1 MKSKKES
8 TLKRLM
14 TYAGKYKYFTYA
26 SCILAAISAAI
37 ALIPFYD
44 IWRIIREVLEVRP
57 DFSKAVHIKSYGWQ
71 AVIFSL
77 TSMIFYIGSLMC
89 SHRAAFR
96 VQANMRVEMM
106 SHIMKIPVGIIE
118 TEGTGKIRKD
128 ITESSAATETYLAHN
143 LPDKVVSVVT
153 PLCLLGMLAFFDW
166 RLGLISLIPAVI
178 AFVLMGMFMMG
189 PKMANDMKE
198 YQNALGNMSGE
209 AVEYIRGIP
218 VVKTFGQTLYSFK
231 RFKQAIDEYEK
242 WTVAY
247 TKNMRVP
254 MTAFTTSANGIFAAL
269 IIAAYAFTGHGITD
283 KFIINL
289 LFYIIITSVLTVTL
303 MKVAYAGESKM
314 LVDDALNR
322 VNNIMNIKPL
332 PETADEKMPKDASVE
347 IDDASFSYDN
357 NSSRKAIDGISLRI
371 EEGSHIALV
380 GPSGGGKTTLASLI
394 ARFYDTGK
402 GTVKIGGVDVKDI
415 SSRHLME
422 QVSYVFQDSHLLKM
436 SILENVRMGRP
447 DATDYEVMEALE
459 KAQCMDIIAKF
470 HDGVN
475 TIIGSK
481 GVFVSGGE
489 AQRLSIARAFLK
501 DAPVLILDEATAFA
515 DPDNECKVQH
525 AFENLA
531 KNKTVIMIAHRLST
545 IISADCIYV
554 LEKGKIA
561 ESGTYNE
568 LMEKRG
574 TFCHMWNEYNKSAT
588 WKVGKEGALS

>member
-1 MKSKKES
+1 MV
-8 TLKRLM
+8 
-14 TYAGKYKYFTYA
+14 YAGKYRYFTYA

-128 ITESSAATETYLAHN
+128 IIESSAATETYLAHN

-153 PLCLLGMLAFFDW
+153 PVCLMGMLAFFDW

-178 AFVLMGMFMMG
+178 AFVLMGAFMMG

-209 AVEYIRGIP
+209 AVEYIRGVP

-289 LFYIIITSVLTVTL
+289 LFYVIITSVLTVTL

-314 LVDDALNR
+314 LVEDALNR

-332 PETADEKMPKDASVE
+332 PETADEKTPKDASVE
-347 IDDASFSYDN
+347 IDNVEFSYDN
-357 NSSRKAIDGISLRI
+357 NSSRKAIDGISLKI
-371 EEGSHIALV
+371 EAGSHIALV

-459 KAQCMDIIAKF
+459 KAQCMDIITKF
-470 HDGVN
+470 PDGVN

-489 AQRLSIARAFLK
+489 TQRLSIARAFLK

-561 ESGTYNE
+561 EAGTYNE
-568 LMEKRG
+568 LMEKCG
-574 TFCHMWNEYNKSAT
+574 IFCHMWNEYNKSAN
-588 WKVGKEGALS
+588 WKVEKEGAVS

>member
-1 MKSKKES
+1 M
-8 TLKRLM
+8 
-14 TYAGKYKYFTYA
+14 
-26 SCILAAISAAI
+26 
-37 ALIPFYD
+37 D
-44 IWRIIREVLEVRP
+44 
-57 DFSKAVHIKSYGWQ
+57 
-71 AVIFSL
+71 
-77 TSMIFYIGSLMC
+77 
-89 SHRAAFR
+89 
-96 VQANMRVEMM
+96 
-106 SHIMKIPVGIIE
+106 
-118 TEGTGKIRKD
+118 
-128 ITESSAATETYLAHN
+128 
-143 LPDKVVSVVT
+143 
-153 PLCLLGMLAFFDW
+153 
-166 RLGLISLIPAVI
+166 
-178 AFVLMGMFMMG
+178 
-189 PKMANDMKE
+189 
-198 YQNALGNMSGE
+198 
-209 AVEYIRGIP
+209 RGIY
-218 VVKTFGQTLYSFK
+218 Q
-231 RFKQAIDEYEK
+231 
-242 WTVAY
+242 
-247 TKNMRVP
+247 NMRVP

-269 IIAAYAFTGHGITD
+269 IIAAFAFTGHGITD

-289 LFYIIITSVLTVTL
+289 LFYVIITSVLTVTL

-347 IDDASFSYDN
+347 IDNVEFSYDN

-394 ARFYDTGK
+394 ARFYDPEK

-447 DATDYEVMEALE
+447 DATDYEIMEALE

-470 HDGVN
+470 PDGVN

>member
-1 MKSKKES
+1 MV
-8 TLKRLM
+8 
-14 TYAGKYKYFTYA
+14 YAGKYRYFTYA

-71 AVIFSL
+71 AVVFAL
-77 TSMIFYIGSLMC
+77 TSMLFYIGSLMC

-153 PLCLLGMLAFFDW
+153 PVCLIGMLAFFDW

-178 AFVLMGMFMMG
+178 AFVLMGAFMMG

-209 AVEYIRGIP
+209 AVEYIRGVP

-289 LFYIIITSVLTVTL
+289 LFYVIITSVLTVTL

-314 LVDDALNR
+314 LVEDALNR
-322 VNNIMNIKPL
+322 VNKIMNIKPL
-332 PETADEKMPKDASVE
+332 SETADEKTPKDASVE
-347 IDDASFSYDN
+347 IDNVEFSYDN
-357 NSSRKAIDGISLRI
+357 NSSHKAIDGISLKI
-371 EEGSHIALV
+371 EAGSHIALV

-394 ARFYDTGK
+394 ARFYDPEK
-402 GTVKIGGVDVKDI
+402 GTVRIGGVDVKDI

-447 DATDYEVMEALE
+447 DATDYEVMEVLG
-459 KAQCMDIIAKF
+459 KAQCMDISAKF
-470 HDGVN
+470 PDGVN

-481 GVFVSGGE
+481 GVFLSGGE

-574 TFCHMWNEYNKSAT
+574 TFCHMWNEYNKSAN

>member
-1 MKSKKES
+1 
-8 TLKRLM
+8 
-14 TYAGKYKYFTYA
+14 
-26 SCILAAISAAI
+26 
-37 ALIPFYD
+37 
-44 IWRIIREVLEVRP
+44 
-57 DFSKAVHIKSYGWQ
+57 
-71 AVIFSL
+71 
-77 TSMIFYIGSLMC
+77 
-89 SHRAAFR
+89 
-96 VQANMRVEMM
+96 
-106 SHIMKIPVGIIE
+106 
-118 TEGTGKIRKD
+118 
-128 ITESSAATETYLAHN
+128 
-143 LPDKVVSVVT
+143 
-153 PLCLLGMLAFFDW
+153 
-166 RLGLISLIPAVI
+166 
-178 AFVLMGMFMMG
+178 
-189 PKMANDMKE
+189 MANDMKE

-209 AVEYIRGIP
+209 AVEYIRGVP

-269 IIAAYAFTGHGITD
+269 IIAAYAFTRHGITD

-289 LFYIIITSVLTVTL
+289 LFYIIITSVITVTL

-322 VNNIMNIKPL
+322 VNNIMNIKPMS
-332 PETADEKMPKDASVE
+332 ETSDEKTPKDASVE
-347 IDDASFSYDN
+347 IDNVEFSYDN
-357 NSSRKAIDGISLRI
+357 NSSRKAIDGISLKI
-371 EEGSHIALV
+371 EAGSHIALV
-380 GPSGGGKTTLASLI
+380 GPSGGGKTTLGSLI
-394 ARFYDTGK
+394 ARFYDPEK

-436 SILENVRMGRP
+436 SILENVRMGKP

-470 HDGVN
+470 PDGIN

-515 DPDNECKVQH
+515 DPDNECKVQQ

-545 IISADCIYV
+545 ITSADCIYV

-561 ESGTYNE
+561 EAGTYNE
-568 LMEKRG
+568 LMEKHG
-574 TFCHMWNEYNKSAT
+574 IFCHMWNEYNKSAN
-588 WKVGKEGALS
+588 WKVGKEGILS

>member
-1 MKSKKES
+1 MTNGSYERRTTEVKSKKQS

-14 TYAGKYKYFTYA
+14 VYAGKYRYFTYA

-71 AVIFSL
+71 AVIFAL

-143 LPDKVVSVVT
+143 LPDKVVSVAT
-153 PLCLLGMLAFFDW
+153 PVCLIGMLAFFDW

-178 AFVLMGMFMMG
+178 AFVLMGAFMMG

-269 IIAAYAFTGHGITD
+269 IIAAFAFTGHGITD

-314 LVDDALNR
+314 LVEDALNR

-332 PETADEKMPKDASVE
+332 SETADEKMPKDASVE
-347 IDDASFSYDN
+347 IDNVEFSYDN

-394 ARFYDTGK
+394 ARFYDP
-402 GTVKIGGVDVKDI
+402 
-415 SSRHLME
+415 E
-422 QVSYVFQDSHLLKM
+422 
-436 SILENVRMGRP
+436 
-447 DATDYEVMEALE
+447 
-459 KAQCMDIIAKF
+459 
-470 HDGVN
+470 
-475 TIIGSK
+475 
-481 GVFVSGGE
+481 
-489 AQRLSIARAFLK
+489 
-501 DAPVLILDEATAFA
+501 
-515 DPDNECKVQH
+515 KVQ
-525 AFENLA
+525 
-531 KNKTVIMIAHRLST
+531 
-545 IISADCIYV
+545 
-554 LEKGKIA
+554 
-561 ESGTYNE
+561 
-568 LMEKRG
+568 
-574 TFCHMWNEYNKSAT
+574 
-588 WKVGKEGALS
+588 